1 MSVQT
6 MKGQTSSSRYF
17 SKAWLLEQ
25 KSLIALLVLIAV
37 VSFLNPNFF
46 MLDNLLNIL
55 RQTSVN
61 AIIAVGMTLVI
72 LTAGIDLSV
81 GSVLAMCGAVAA
93 TMVGLELPVYVVIP
107 AALALGAALGGI
119 SGVIIAKGKVQAFI
133 ATLVT
138 MTLLRGA
145 TLVYTDGRPVSTGF
159 SDAADSFAWLGT
171 GYLFGIPV
179 PIWLM
184 ALVFIA
190 AWYMLNH
197 TRMGRYIYAL
207 GGNEAAT
214 RLSGINVDWVKI
226 AVYALCG
233 LLAALAGL
241 IVTSRL
247 SSAQPTAGTG
257 YELDAIAAVV
267 LGGTSLAGG
276 KGRIMGTLIGALIIG
291 FLNNALNLLD
301 VSSYYQMIA
310 KAVVILLA
318 VLVDN
323 KSGK

>member
-81 GSVLAMCGAVAA
+81 GSVLALCGAVAA

-214 RLSGINVDWVKI
+214 CLSGINVDRVKI